1 MMRNNLLL
9 WAIVLA
15 GSTTGLGDLAHAGEP
30 PEIYPLEK
38 VRRGQKGYGLTT
50 MKGTTPERFNFEVI
64 GVNHNALPKMDLIL
78 VKSDDPKL
86 AVTGFWAGMS
96 GSPLF
101 IEGKVVCAFSYGYA
115 FNKVAI
121 GGCTPIR
128 HMKKEGYTP
137 RRNTD
142 SATMGR
148 PVNKKIN
155 RLNRRGKQKGKQRSA
170 RAATANWREW
180 RKLTPSGS
188 LSEAMAS
195 VASDASTPWIFKAPL
210 PTTPLLAT
218 ATDDNGLVAA
228 SVPMAMSGFSRSAF
242 RQAKQLMANFPV
254 KPMQAGGTGNA
265 NIGPRNFRL
274 GGSIA
279 IQFMR
284 GDMSM
289 AATGTVSYVE
299 KNRVLAFGHPMFQS
313 GEIYAPVATAEVHT
327 VIPSARKAF
336 VIASPLR
343 EIGSLVQDRQS
354 TIMAD
359 TGLRSDMI
367 PLQITIRS
375 HGARGQQTAQVD
387 TFEVELLN
395 NRFFTPILAGIAAS
409 NAASHF
415 YPDQDHV
422 TAKMTSTVTV
432 RGYPPLSFTDYAYS
446 ETGTGGLIGEA
457 RGLRALIPLLHNPF
471 SPIEIEKIEFD
482 VDISFDHNYGE
493 IEAIRLPTAELLP
506 GESSYVD
513 VTFRR
518 YDDKRIVERVPFDVP
533 AQLAGSLV
541 RLAVS
546 SGDVAQVDAAPPQS
560 VAGLITLFRNL
571 LPGNVIAVTLYSA
584 EEGVALRGKL
594 VRDLPA
600 SALDKFHTATRTQ
613 ATSTYKP
620 MARTIQPSKRV
631 ISGIKSLMIKVGNK
645 KRH

>member
-15 GSTTGLGDLAHAGEP
+15 GSTGLSEFAHADAP

-50 MKGTTPERFNFEVI
+50 MKGTTPERFSFEVI

-78 VKSDDPKL
+78 VKSNDPKL

-101 IEGKVVCAFSYGYA
+101 LEGKVVCAFSYGYA

-128 HMKKEGYTP
+128 HMKKEGYIP

-148 PVNKKIN
+148 PVHKTLGRQGK
-155 RLNRRGKQKGKQRSA
+155 RGHVAQNAASA
-170 RAATANWREW
+170 ANWREW

-218 ATDDNGLVAA
+218 ATEDNGLVAA

-242 RQAKQLMANFPV
+242 RQAKRLMANFPV

-265 NIGPRNFRL
+265 NIGPRHFRL

-327 VIPSARKAF
+327 VIPSARQAF

-359 TGLRSDMI
+359 TALRSDMI
-367 PLQITIRS
+367 PLKVTIRS
-375 HGARGQQTAQVD
+375 HGARGQQSAQVD

-415 YPDQDHV
+415 HPDQDHV
-422 TAKMTSTVTV
+422 TAKMTSTVKV
-432 RGYPPLSFTDYAYS
+432 RGYPSLSFTDYAYS
-446 ETGTGGLIGEA
+446 ESGAGGLVGNA
-457 RGLRALIPLLHNPF
+457 RALRALIPLLHNPF
-471 SPIEIEKIEFD
+471 SPIEIEKIDLD
-482 VDISFDHNYGE
+482 VDISFDHNHGE
-493 IEAIRLPTAELLP
+493 IEAIRLPTAELQP

-518 YDDKRIVERVPFDVP
+518 YDDKRIVERLPFDVP
-533 AQLAGSLV
+533 AALAGSLV

-546 SGDVAQVDAAPPQS
+546 AGDVAQVDAAPPQS
-560 VAGLITLFRNL
+560 VAGLIALFRNL
-571 LPGNVIAVTLYSA
+571 LPGNVIAITLFSA
-584 EEGVALRGKL
+584 EEGVAFKGKL

-600 SALDKFHTATRTQ
+600 SALDKFHTANRTQ
-613 ATSTYKP
+613 TTSTYKP
-620 MARTIQPSKRV
+620 MARTIHPSKRV
-631 ISGIKSLMIKVGNK
+631 ISGAKSLLIKVGNK
-645 KRH
+645 KRD